1 MKELKNRKLMNNM
14 FNNNIHSK
22 IKYKFNKNYSIIYHV
37 LYKEIKIYDNNY
49 IQYGTMSEKGYKK
62 PIGIFEAYLIN
73 LFLLTRKYRYA
84 RN

>member
-1 MKELKNRKLMNNM
+1 MNNKKLLNKT
-14 FNNNIHSK
+14 FDNNIFSK
-22 IKYKFNKNYSIIYHV
+22 IKYNFNKNYCIIYHV

-49 IQYGTMSEKGYKK
+49 NQYGTMFEKGYKK
-62 PIGIFEAYLIN
+62 PIGIFEVYLIN

>member
-1 MKELKNRKLMNNM
+1 MVELNRKKLS
-14 FNNNIHSK
+14 NNIFCSNTYSK

-37 LYKEIKIYDNNY
+37 LYEEIKIYDSNY
-49 IQYGTMSEKGYKK
+49 KQYGRMCEKGYKK
-62 PIGIFEAYLIN
+62 PIGVFEAYLIN

>member
-1 MKELKNRKLMNNM
+1 MVELNRKKLS
-14 FNNNIHSK
+14 NNIFGSNTHSK
-22 IKYKFNKNYSIIYHV
+22 IKYNFNKNYCIIYHV

-49 IQYGTMSEKGYKK
+49 NQYGTMSENGYKK
-62 PIGIFEAYLIN
+62 PIGVFEAYLIN

>member
-1 MKELKNRKLMNNM
+1 MVKLNRKKLS
-14 FNNNIHSK
+14 NNIFGSNTHSK
-22 IKYKFNKNYSIIYHV
+22 IKYKFNKNYSIMYHV

-49 IQYGTMSEKGYKK
+49 NQYGTMSENGYKK
-62 PIGIFEAYLIN
+62 PIGVFEAYLIN

>member
-1 MKELKNRKLMNNM
+1 MNNKKLLNKT
-14 FNNNIHSK
+14 FDNNIFSK
-22 IKYKFNKNYSIIYHV
+22 IKYNFNKNYCIIYHV

-49 IQYGTMSEKGYKK
+49 NQYGTMSEKGYKK